1 MTAPYVRNII
11 CIRVPSAYVSLRIP
25 PWKILATLMSALHEV
40 SVHRGPG
47 TRWWRQILD
56 RKWKYG
62 RFARV
67 PWKIRNITLI
77 YGQIAKIPAS

>member
-47 TRWWRQILD
+47 TRW
-56 RKWKYG
+56 
-62 RFARV
+62 
-67 PWKIRNITLI
+67 
-77 YGQIAKIPAS
+77 